1 MSDEQIIRQF
11 VADNNT
17 EEVLALSE
25 ELGLSLLT
33 VTHENTT
40 N

>member
-1 MSDEQIIRQF
+1 MNDTEIIRQF

-17 EEVLALSE
+17 EVVLALVE
-25 ELGLSLLT
+25 GLGLSLLS
-33 VTHENTT
+33 VIHEKST